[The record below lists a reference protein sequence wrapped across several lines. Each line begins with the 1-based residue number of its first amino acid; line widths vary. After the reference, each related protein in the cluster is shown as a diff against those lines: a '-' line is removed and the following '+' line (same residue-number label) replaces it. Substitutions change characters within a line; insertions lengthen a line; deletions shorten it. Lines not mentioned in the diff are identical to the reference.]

1 MVNYEPYRGSTKSGE
16 IAPDYVELQATGWRS
31 VPQEE
36 QESTAYNPRQP
47 LETTASAG
55 STKGDMEAQ
64 LPLGQAIKK
73 YPKIAGYCLA
83 MTIPIIG
90 WGYDLLV
97 VGAITGE
104 DSFKADY
111 GKMID
116 GEMTIPG
123 NWLSLWMGLPPAGA
137 AAGAMLGG
145 WLQNR
150 IGRKFSLLF
159 GSIIS
164 SLAIAC
170 IFFSHLPPEP
180 DTKRV
185 VITVGVTFQ
194 GFTVGI
200 IKTTCLTWV
209 SENAPTALRG
219 PAMAL
224 FPTFTL
230 IGQLIGAIVVYAVN
244 QMGSKSGY
252 LGAFGSQWI
261 LLLGPLILSCLMP
274 ESPAHLLRTNQEE
287 RAIRSATRLFGPKMN
302 PYSELEKIRQTI
314 EEEKATTASVSYW
327 ACLKGSNLRRTMI
340 VLLANVIPALFG
352 LELLSNATVFLQSIG
367 MASGPSLLIMIGG
380 IIAGMV
386 ANGTGFWLLSRTGR
400 RSMTIVS
407 LAIATVLWGA
417 MGISGF
423 WSGPALAW
431 LAAGL
436 MISVIVVCGLG
447 CWPASYAIMGETS
460 SLQLRSL
467 THGLGSVASQAV
479 SIMLAVLLPML
490 FSKDKAALGAKTGF
504 VFCGLCIVGVVL
516 AWLWIPEMRGRS
528 MIELDHMFEM
538 KVPTRKFGG
547 YQMVVSHE
555 VQEALPLADRSV

>member
-1 MVNYEPYRGSTKSGE
+1 MPNYEPYRGEPTKSGDL
-16 IAPDYVELQATGWRS
+16 APDYVELETTRWNS
-31 VPQEE
+31 VPQEDH
-36 QESTAYNPRQP
+36 ESTAYDPSQLIER
-47 LETTASAG
+47 TSTR
-55 STKGDMEAQ
+55 STKNDMETQ

-73 YPKIAGYCLA
+73 DPKIAGYCLA

-111 GKMID
+111 GKLID

-150 IGRKFSLLF
+150 IGRKFSLMI

-164 SLAIAC
+164 AGAIAC

-185 VITVGVTFQ
+185 VITVGLTFQ

-244 QMGSKSGY
+244 QMGSKNGY

-261 LLLGPLILSCLMP
+261 LVLGPFTLSCLMP
-274 ESPAHLLRTNQEE
+274 ESPAHLIRTNQEE

-302 PYSELEKIRQTI
+302 PYSALEKIRETI

-327 ACLKGSNLRRTMI
+327 ACFKGSNLRRTMI
-340 VLLANVIPALFG
+340 VILANVIPALFG

-386 ANGTGFWLLSRTGR
+386 ANGIGFWLLSRTGR

-407 LAIATVLWGA
+407 MAIASLLWGV

-423 WSGPALAW
+423 WSGPALTW

-447 CWPASYAIMGETS
+447 CWPAGYAIMGETS

-467 THGLGSVASQAV
+467 THGIGSVASQAA
-479 SIMLAVLLPML
+479 SITLAVLLPML
-490 FSKDKAALGAKTGF
+490 FSKDKAALGAKTAF
-504 VFCGLCIVGVVL
+504 VFCGLCIIGVVL
-516 AWLWIPEMRGRS
+516 AWLWIPEMKGRS

-538 KVPTRKFGG
+538 RLPTRKFKSFK
-547 YQMVVSHE
+547 METHE
-555 VQEALPLADRSV
+555 IQEASPLAERGA

>member
-1 MVNYEPYRGSTKSGE
+1 MTNYEPNREPTKSGDL
-16 IAPDYVELQATGWRS
+16 APDYVELEATRWRS
-31 VPQEE
+31 IPQ
-36 QESTAYNPRQP
+36 QDQDTTAYDPGVP
-47 LETTASAG
+47 LETTT
-55 STKGDMEAQ
+55 STQSMKNELETQ
-64 LPLGQAIKK
+64 LPIGKALKK
-73 YPKIAGYCLA
+73 YPKIARYCLA

-111 GKMID
+111 GNKID

-123 NWLSLWMGLPPAGA
+123 DWLSLWMGLPPAGA
-137 AAGAMLGG
+137 ALGAMLGG

-150 IGRKFSLLF
+150 IGRKLSLMA
-159 GSIIS
+159 GSIMSAI
-164 SLAIAC
+164 AIAC
-170 IFFSHLPPEP
+170 IFFSHLPPDR
-180 DTKRV
+180 DTKRL
-185 VITVGVTFQ
+185 VITIGLTFQ

-224 FPTFTL
+224 FPIFTL

-244 QMGSKSGY
+244 QLGNRNGY

-261 LLLGPLILSCLMP
+261 LVLGPFILSCVMP
-274 ESPAHLLRTNQEE
+274 ESPAHLIRTGQEE
-287 RAIRSATRLFGPKMN
+287 RAIRSATRLFAPRMN
-302 PYSELEKIRQTI
+302 PHSALERIRETI
-314 EEEKATTASVSYW
+314 EEEKASTKSVSYW
-327 ACLKGSNLRRTMI
+327 ACFKGNNLRRTMI
-340 VLLANVIPALFG
+340 VILANVIPALFG
-352 LELLSNATVFLQSIG
+352 LDLLSNATVFLQSIG

-386 ANGTGFWLLSRTGR
+386 ANGIGFWLLSRTGR

-407 LAIATVLWGA
+407 MGVAGLLWGI
-417 MGISGF
+417 MGVSGF
-423 WSGPALAW
+423 WSSPALTW
-431 LAAGL
+431 LAAGV

-447 CWPASYAIMGETS
+447 CWPAGYAIMGETS

-467 THGLGSVASQAV
+467 THGLGAVASQGA
-479 SIMLAVLLPML
+479 SITLAVLLPML

-504 VFCGLCIVGVVL
+504 VFCGLCIIGVVL
-516 AWLWIPEMRGRS
+516 SWLWIPEMKGRS
-528 MIELDHMFEM
+528 MIEIDHMFDM
-538 KVPTRKFGG
+538 KVPTRKFKEWKMEAHEI
-547 YQMVVSHE
+547 QEVS
-555 VQEALPLADRSV
+555 PLAGSGA